1 MNIFSERS
9 SSIYTQRKF
18 ISECQTPSKDSKGY
32 ISLSKELNMP
42 ITQISKKTASNQRK
56 KIKLFDS
63 PYLNDDTYTTLS
75 NNQQKNEVDILS
87 KLMNWEKMHL
97 NQYQYTSKHYNDLK
111 PKTEYL
117 RNQNPKFIDINQ
129 KEQEIYRD
137 QFKTQKQAPKSQ
149 FIPKQAQLEVQLD
162 DMESIQMK
170 NLGPQYAQ
178 TNQQQLNQYIISIA
192 KTNNRILPKIQL
204 PDKNQKNNLLP
215 NLNRQNRIYSVLNDL
230 QLQQMLDKDDS
241 IDNITE
247 LQKSLF
253 RKRKTQQKK
262 SMLRKRI
269 IVVLAVIRISKK
281 YRVILKERAQ
291 KTQNLDQQKSVH
303 QKYLDQF
310 RTKNLQYHQ
319 KDFADGI
326 FKKLNSILLDKKYIK
341 ECEQISRL
349 QDFIQKD
356 IKKQRFCQFISLF
369 LQSLEI
375 ATNQNVLP
383 LVIVHQLNLNFFK
396 TNNTQSCLFVLNR
409 ACYYSTLIQKITKKQ
424 QLLIATEYLLFQLVI
439 PNIFQILKDMKIK
452 SVEHNNQT
460 LSYLTALTEMVQML
474 FVDYFKNLEQVSSK
488 NAKPIQRILL
498 LDIDDNSGI
507 ANSEVIIT
515 SKINQDETIIIEN
528 GFDKSSI
535 KELQSCKP
543 YWDEKMKSR
552 FIKIISNIEKHILIK
567 NN

>member
-9 SSIYTQRKF
+9 SSIYTKRNF

-32 ISLSKELNMP
+32 ISLSKQLNMP
-42 ITQISKKTASNQRK
+42 ITQISKKTTSNQRK

-63 PYLNDDTYTTLS
+63 PHLNDDTFTTLS
-75 NNQQKNEVDILS
+75 NNQSKNEVDILS

-97 NQYQYTSKHYNDLK
+97 NQQQYTSKHYNDLK

-129 KEQEIYRD
+129 KEHEIYID
-137 QFKTQKQAPKSQ
+137 KCKTQKQAPKSQ
-149 FIPKQAQLEVQLD
+149 FIPKQVQLEVQLD
-162 DMESIQMK
+162 DMESIQME

-192 KTNNRILPKIQL
+192 KTTNRILPKIQL
-204 PDKNQKNNLLP
+204 PDKNKKNNILP

-247 LQKSLF
+247 QQQLLF

-383 LVIVHQLNLNFFK
+383 PVIVHQLNLNFFK

-424 QLLIATEYLLFQLVI
+424 QLLIATEYLIFQLVI

-460 LSYLTALTEMVQML
+460 LSYLTALTEMVQMF
-474 FVDYFKNLEQVSSK
+474 FVDYFKQLEKVSSK
-488 NAKPIQRILL
+488 NVKPIQRILQ